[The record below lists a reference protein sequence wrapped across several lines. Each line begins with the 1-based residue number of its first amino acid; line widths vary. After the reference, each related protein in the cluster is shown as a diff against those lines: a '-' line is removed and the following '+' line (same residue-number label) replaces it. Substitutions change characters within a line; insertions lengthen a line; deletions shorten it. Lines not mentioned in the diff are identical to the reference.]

1 MGLQWAYR
9 GMREEK
15 VEKEKAFTMEQS
27 MPLQAEKG
35 SSKER
40 TESELFCLGK
50 RWLGRDGSI
59 QPTDYHIK
67 KSIEEVE
74 EEEIKLCCSK

>member
-40 TESELFCLGK
+40 TESELFCLRALTVAAAVK
-50 RWLGRDGSI
+50 IIRIPVRFKAPRMAFMCMFS
-59 QPTDYHIK
+59 PT
-67 KSIEEVE
+67 SATV
-74 EEEIKLCCSK
+74 